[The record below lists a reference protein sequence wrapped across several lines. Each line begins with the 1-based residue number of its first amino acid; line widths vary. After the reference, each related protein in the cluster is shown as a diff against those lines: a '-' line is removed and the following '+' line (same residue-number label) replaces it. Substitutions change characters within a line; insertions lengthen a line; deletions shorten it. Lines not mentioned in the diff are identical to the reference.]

1 MLNLTQ
7 SRKVGRSIMSKNI
20 YSKMSQIRERHPS
33 VSEQCY
39 HREPSLFFTSVS
51 DSTRSQFTR
60 GGGKLHWNVIS
71 PGRCSGCNMS
81 LSSRQ
86 DVNSDINCNL
96 KTLDCRLT
104 LYSEV
109 QVEWCVRIWLH
120 LKLKTS
126 ADHYIFFRE
135 AFKSKQAIQF
145 QRQHRPKTSNWTR
158 NKPWCKDHP
167 IST

>member
-60 GGGKLHWNVIS
+60 GGGS
-71 PGRCSGCNMS
+71 CTEMS
-81 LSSRQ
+81 FLQGGAVAATCHSAA
-86 DVNSDINCNL
+86 D
-96 KTLDCRLT
+96 KMLT
-104 LYSEV
+104 V
-109 QVEWCVRIWLH
+109 
-120 LKLKTS
+120 T
-126 ADHYIFFRE
+126 
-135 AFKSKQAIQF
+135 
-145 QRQHRPKTSNWTR
+145 
-158 NKPWCKDHP
+158 
-167 IST
+167 